1 MHPEFNDPRL
11 LRELLCGMRAAYAR
25 GENVMAW
32 ARQTL
37 GQEANTA
44 LAILIAYDLQ
54 TGTYTAGAEEKPEER
69 ARWCGQVAA
78 LLEPWVKE
86 GSSLLEVGCGEAT
99 TLAGVLRALPCRPRR
114 ALGFDI
120 SWSRCLQ
127 GRQWLRRHDVEAE
140 LFVADL
146 FRIPL
151 ADSSIDVVYTSHS
164 LEPNGGRE
172 EEALRELMRV
182 ARRAVV
188 LVEPMHELA
197 GPAAR
202 ARMEQHGYVRDLHGT
217 AKRLGFTVRR
227 HELLGFSLRELN
239 PSGVLLLEKTAAGQ
253 HRGGAPEPAWQC
265 PLTQTSLR
273 RDAEA
278 LFSAAAGLAYPV
290 LRGIPLLHQAH
301 AIVASAYERAAELD
315 ADRAPVRQTV
325 AAPAPV
331 AMA

>member
-1 MHPEFNDPRL
+1 MK
-11 LRELLCGMRAAYAR
+11 AAYAR

-54 TGTYTAGAEEKPEER
+54 TGTYTAGAEKKPEER
-69 ARWCGQVAA
+69 ARWCAQLATV
-78 LLEPWVKE
+78 LEPWLDR

-99 TLAGVLRALPCRPRR
+99 TLAGVLRALPQPPGR

-127 GRQWLRRHDVEAE
+127 GRHWLQRNEAQAE

-146 FRIPL
+146 FNIPL

-182 ARRAVV
+182 ASRAVV

-202 ARMEQHGYVRDLHGT
+202 ARMEQHGYVRDLRGT
-217 AKRLGFTVRR
+217 AERLGLTVRR
-227 HELLGFSLRELN
+227 HGLLDFSLRDLN
-239 PSGVLLLEKTAAGQ
+239 PSGVLVLEKCGDAMPRLDPERTAW
-253 HRGGAPEPAWQC
+253 RC
-265 PLTQTSLR
+265 PLTHTSLE
-273 RDAEA
+273 RDAGGF
-278 LFSAAAGLAYPV
+278 FSPAGGLAYPC
-290 LRGIPLLHQAH
+290 LRGIPLLQSAH
-301 AIVASAYERAAELD
+301 AVVATAYDRTELLD
-315 ADRAPVRQTV
+315 SRGDQAVRRPALPDRVRTT
-325 AAPAPV
+325 
-331 AMA
+331 